1 LLFQLALFPQP
12 YSGIGLESSI
22 LFALEGAN
30 VLLVDV
36 NFENAQKA
44 AKIVSERSPNVKAIP
59 FKADVSKEAEVKA
72 SVDKALEEFGRLD
85 IMVGLPP
92 SCSQS
97 QLILPVQQRR
107 YHALRG

>member
-1 LLFQLALFPQP
+1 MLTPIFPIH
-12 YSGIGLESSI
+12 SGIGLESSI

-59 FKADVSKEAEVKA
+59 FKADVSKQAEVKA

-85 IMVGLPP
+85 IMVESL
-92 SCSQS
+92 SLRLQS
-97 QLILPVQQRR
+97 QLILLV
-107 YHALRG
+107 